1 MSVLYKNL
9 RYKGVFKMTITKEQ
23 VEQLTRIYNT
33 MLEIRTKGEDT
44 LVMADC
50 LRALEQVV
58 TQVIKSNDSQN
69 SGIPT
74 ISDNST
80 EG

>member
-1 MSVLYKNL
+1 
-9 RYKGVFKMTITKEQ
+9 MTITKEQ
-23 VEQLTRIYNT
+23 LEQLTRIYNT
-33 MLEIRTKGEDT
+33 MLQIGTKGEDT

-58 TQVIKSNDSQN
+58 TQIMQSSQAADSTQ
-69 SGIPT
+69 I
-74 ISDNST
+74 

>member
-1 MSVLYKNL
+1 MI
-9 RYKGVFKMTITKEQ
+9 ITREQ

-58 TQVIKSNDSQN
+58 SQVIQSNNN
-69 SGIPT
+69 SSSEPAVADALPVT
-74 ISDNST
+74 ADRMMVDQ

>member
-1 MSVLYKNL
+1 
-9 RYKGVFKMTITKEQ
+9 MTITREQ

-50 LRALEQVV
+50 LRALEQVIS
-58 TQVIKSNDSQN
+58 QVVQVN
-69 SGIPT
+69 SATP
-74 ISDNST
+74 
-80 EG
+80 EEVKEEV